1 MVDWRTSRNQCDWS
15 GCCCAPRKRRY
26 DFTAVRGCGQENRVW
41 PNDRDNKHYRQ
52 MKLDPKKYGLSKKVV
67 LTENDQKEIIISID
81 RKSRIIMKDGIRI
94 VDQARQIQ
102 LQEQK
107 TISVKTSAPVCSKT
121 KQYLQKKGIAVR
133 GS

>member
-1 MVDWRTSRNQCDWS
+1 
-15 GCCCAPRKRRY
+15 
-26 DFTAVRGCGQENRVW
+26 
-41 PNDRDNKHYRQ
+41 

-94 VDQARQIQ
+94 VGQARQIQ

-107 TISVKTSAPVCSKT
+107 KISVKTSAPVCSKT
-121 KQYLQKKGIAVR
+121 KQFLQKKGIEVR
-133 GS
+133 ER